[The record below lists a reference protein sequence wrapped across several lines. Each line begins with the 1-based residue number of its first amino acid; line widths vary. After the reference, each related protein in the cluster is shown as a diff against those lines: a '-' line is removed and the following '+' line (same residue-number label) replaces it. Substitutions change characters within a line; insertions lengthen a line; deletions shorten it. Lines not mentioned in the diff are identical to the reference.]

1 MELRLALAQYQH
13 WLEATHDLSEH
24 TTRAYAGDLTMFVNG
39 LGRES
44 NVDVITKSALLE
56 FVGSQRGRGLSGSSV
71 RRRVS
76 AVRGLCKWLVDGGHL
91 RTDPWEGLVLNLPS
105 PRRLPRAIP
114 GSDVSGLVRHLR
126 TLTDAGEGPTDRI
139 TPGHGATL
147 TTLLAVVLMVSTGL
161 RVAEL
166 ASLVVDDIDVEAGT
180 IRVLG
185 KGRRERMVY
194 VSDAWIAELL
204 QHHLAARSALQ
215 LPHEQLLSNQRGQP
229 ISTAAL
235 RSRLSKAGAEA
246 GIKRRITPHMLRHT
260 AATQLVESG
269 VDIRF
274 VQRLLG
280 HASIATT
287 EIYTHV
293 SDQSVHRAVTGANVL
308 ARVLAIDR
316 RDSVAA
322 YEVLGTSE
330 ISLVG

>member
-1 MELRLALAQYQH
+1 MELRSALSQYQH
-13 WLEATHDLSEH
+13 WLEATHELSEH

-71 RRRVS
+71 KRRVS
-76 AVRGLCKWLVDGGHL
+76 AVRGLCKWLIDSGHL
-91 RTDPWEGLVLNLPS
+91 QTDPWEGLVLSLPS

-114 GSDVSGLVRHLR
+114 ESDVSGLVRDLR
-126 TLTDAGEGPTDRI
+126 ARIDAGECPMDRL
-139 TPGHGATL
+139 TSRHRATV

-166 ASLVVDDIDVEAGT
+166 ASLLVDDIDVEAGT

-194 VSDAWIAELL
+194 VSDTWIAELL
-204 QHHLAARSALQ
+204 VDHLATRSVLG
-215 LPHEQLLSNQRGQP
+215 LSHDQLLFNQRGEP
-229 ISTAAL
+229 MSTAAL
-235 RSRLSKAGAEA
+235 RGRLSKAVAQA

-308 ARVLAIDR
+308 GRVLA
-316 RDSVAA
+316 VH
-322 YEVLGTSE
+322 T
-330 ISLVG
+330 